1 MKKFIQKIAGNRLGK
16 VLPVLALSAAIS
28 GCAHVANPTPDDPWE
43 SYNRSMFAF
52 NDTVDRAL
60 LKPIATGYE
69 TVVPKPA
76 RTCISGIFNNLQDVW
91 SSLNSFLQ
99 GRAHDGINMFGR
111 VLFNSTMGLGGCID
125 VASMNGSQRIINDF
139 GITLGV
145 WGFQPGPYLVLPFLG
160 ASSVRDGVSTAAWF
174 AVDISPPYSPIF
186 EIDNIPLRNSI
197 LALAVIDLR
206 AGLLPADRMVDEIAL
221 DRYSFIRDAY
231 IQRRQALVEGRHA
244 DAGHTTRGG
253 LPKDEKGLSVPDYS
267 DNDEPEKPAIAPA
280 QPAGQ

>member
-1 MKKFIQKIAGNRLGK
+1 MKKIVQTIKDHRLGK
-16 VLPVLALSAAIS
+16 VLSVLAASAVIS
-28 GCAHVANPTPDDPWE
+28 GCAHVANPTPQDPFE

-76 RTCISGIFNNLQDVW
+76 RTCVAGIFNNLQDVW
-91 SSLNSFLQ
+91 SSFNSFLQ

-111 VLFNSTMGLGGCID
+111 VLFNTTMGLGGCID
-125 VASMNGSQRIINDF
+125 VASMNGSRRIINDF
-139 GITLGV
+139 GVTLGV
-145 WGFQPGPYLVLPFLG
+145 WGFDSGPYLVLPFLG
-160 ASSVRDGVSTAAWF
+160 ASSVRDGISTAAWF
-174 AVDISPPYSPIF
+174 AIDISPPYAPIF
-186 EIDNIPLRNSI
+186 EISNIPVRNSI

-231 IQRRQALVEGRHA
+231 IQRRQALVEGRYA
-244 DAGHTTRGG
+244 DSEHTRRG
-253 LPKDEKGLSVPDYS
+253 LPKDEQGLSVPDYS
-267 DNDEPEKPAIAPA
+267 IDDEDTPAPA
-280 QPAGQ
+280 TQPAGQ